1 MTNTDPSMVTQ
12 PSKPRR
18 APAGAAVKGSGP
30 QPGGAYRAPE
40 AEALLKR
47 AMELIDQARPMPLSA
62 SSMINKEEILPL
74 LQQALAAL
82 PEELRAARWLLK
94 EREDHLAR
102 MRQEGE
108 EILAAART
116 RAEQMVQRTEVTKMA
131 GQRAQKVVNDAED
144 RARQLKLETEDWC
157 DQRLGGIEGIL
168 QKSLR
173 AVATGRARMQGTE
186 RTRPAPEP
194 PSEEPP
200 EKFFDQDA
208 G

>member
-1 MTNTDPSMVTQ
+1 MTHAEGPAAA
-12 PSKPRR
+12 R
-18 APAGAAVKGSGP
+18 APQAPTSAD
-30 QPGGAYRAPE
+30 RAPHVE
-40 AEALLKR
+40 AALKQ
-47 AMELIDQARPMPLSA
+47 AMDLIEQARPMPLSA

-74 LQQALAAL
+74 LQHALAGL

-94 EREDHLAR
+94 ERDDHLAR

-108 EILAAART
+108 EIMAAARA

-131 GQRAQKVVNDAED
+131 EQRAQKVVNDAED

-157 DQRLGGIEGIL
+157 DQRLGGLEGIL
-168 QKSLR
+168 QKSLK
-173 AVATGRARMQGTE
+173 AVATGRARMQGTS

-194 PSEEPP
+194 PAPDDSEAI
-200 EKFFDQDA
+200 FDQDA